1 MNHICIM
8 DNITTHI
15 SRYLLFAIGLIST
28 YINEFIGVS
37 ILFLLVFV
45 VDFVTGT
52 LASFRSGHKIESN
65 RLRWSFAKT
74 VCYLGTFA
82 FTLICGVCLNKTNAF
97 IEIVK
102 IEEYIAIWIEA
113 TSITENLIILFPKFE
128 FFKVMNF
135 MLSTV
140 WVKKISGLMDYLKE
154 KNDKKHENH

>member
-1 MNHICIM
+1 M
-8 DNITTHI
+8 DNITTYI
-15 SRYLLFAIGLIST
+15 TRYTLFAIGLIST

-37 ILFLLVFV
+37 ILFIIVFV
-45 VDFVTGT
+45 IDFVTGT

-82 FTLICGVCLNKTNAF
+82 FTLLCGVFLDRTDTF
-97 IEIVK
+97 VEVVK

-113 TSITENLIILFPKFE
+113 TSITENLIILFPGFE

-140 WVKKISGLMDYLKE
+140 WVKKISGMMDYLKE
-154 KNDKKHENH
+154 KNDKKT